1 MLLGVL
7 EHLFGVLTALKSLKN
22 GQNAHFSTF
31 RAEFLGPLAAKLKKR
46 RHFVRLGLKII
57 CANFR
62 KNPSRL

>member
-31 RAEFLGPLAAKLKKR
+31 RAEFLGPLVANLKKR
-46 RHFVRLGLKII
+46 PRHFVRLGLKII

-62 KNPSRL
+62 

>member
-7 EHLFGVLTALKSLKN
+7 EHLFGVPTAFKSLKN

-31 RAEFLGPLAAKLKKR
+31 DAEFLGPLVAKLKKR
-46 RHFVRLGLKII
+46 PCNFVRLGLKII

-62 KNPSRL
+62 